1 MHTPE
6 NAAQT
11 RWFSVALLVVVS
23 LIGLGG
29 TLYYRAERQQWLS
42 QAGEQLRAIS
52 ELKSRQIREWRQE
65 RLADGQ
71 VLANDNELIAA
82 IDRLMQT
89 SKSQVLQEAAVRRR
103 LQAVMDNYHYQ
114 DVLIYDNDGKLRISL
129 SGRQGSYQDSVFLA
143 SEAAHSLRR
152 ATITDLHPDPENNIA
167 HADVVVPLQLG
178 EAGSIRRIGN
188 LLLQIDPQVFLFPA
202 LQSWPVPS
210 QTAETL
216 LVRRDGDQVLFL
228 NEVRLRA
235 DSALTFRIPESRA
248 NTPSVMAVFGGAEG
262 FVEGVDYHGTP
273 VLASVQSIP
282 DTSWHIVAKLSR
294 DEALASWENTSR
306 LILAVILGLL
316 TATVAI
322 FGFLYQSQGVRRYRT
337 LLDAETARN
346 AEQRRFRIAF
356 NGNPLAASIARAS
369 DGRFVDVNDNYL
381 RDFGWP
387 RHELIGRTS
396 LEIGLWPDAEARNIF
411 VAELRSAGSVLN
423 HEGHWQDRNG
433 RSHLVEISAA
443 LIDID
448 GVAHILS
455 FAADITER
463 RKSQAELAQ
472 YRRRLEGMVEER
484 TQQLAVAKE
493 QAERANRAKSAF
505 LANMSHEIRTPL
517 NAVIGLTH
525 LMRSEAGEARLQG
538 RLDRVSDSAQ
548 HLLAVINDIL
558 DISKIEAEKLSLDE
572 GDFSTAR
579 MINETLEMVDVKARE
594 KGLTLL
600 AQVDPEIPPALYG
613 DPMRLQQI
621 LINFLTNAIKFTERG
636 HILMRARVVERQ
648 AEHVVLHF
656 EIEDTGIGI
665 DPQVQGRL
673 FKSFEQAD
681 NSTTRRYGG
690 TGLGLAISH
699 QLARMM
705 GGNTGVTSIPGQGS
719 TFWFTACLKLST
731 ANLENS
737 PLTSGDPAAELRR
750 TCGKA
755 RLLLVE
761 DDPINREVAI
771 ELLSSVGLEA
781 DSAENG
787 QIAVDMARQTAYD
800 LILMDMQMP
809 VMDGLEA
816 TAHILALPG
825 RSTTP
830 IVAMTANAFA
840 EDRASCLEAGMVDHL
855 AKPVEPM
862 MLYQVLLHW
871 LPGGPSNLPESQ
883 PPAASPAAPPSPVS
897 RAAAIVEQLSGEP
910 GFDTLTGLES
920 LSGKADKYIIL
931 LGKFADHHDQ
941 TVALASKALAAGD
954 RTTALRQVHTL
965 KGAASIL
972 GLQDIRQAA
981 SELEQALRHSA
992 AAPRIN
998 DLLARLEA
1006 AHERQLGVLHR
1017 AMAQPPT
1024 VTPFAAAEARPWLTR
1039 LLTLLSADDMRSL
1052 ELANSERT
1060 ALQGLLG
1067 DEYRSLEQALENF
1080 DFPVAASWIRQA
1092 CARHPALHELADAP
1106 RG

>member
-1 MHTPE
+1 MDKPE

-11 RWFSVALLVVVS
+11 RWFVVALILVAS
-23 LIGLGG
+23 LVGLGG
-29 TLYYRAERQQWLS
+29 TLYYRAEQQQWLS

-82 IDRLMQT
+82 VDRLLQT
-89 SKSQVLQEAAVRRR
+89 RKGQAADEVALRRR

-114 DVLIYDNDGKLRISL
+114 DVLIYDNEGNLKMSL
-129 SGRQGSYQDSVFLA
+129 SGRHGNYQDSVFLA
-143 SEAAHSLRR
+143 AEIAHSLRR
-152 ATITDLHPDPENNIA
+152 STLTDLHPDPENGIA

-178 EAGSIRRIGN
+178 PPGSTRRIGN

-202 LQSWPVPS
+202 LQSWPLPS

-216 LVRRDGDQVLFL
+216 LVRRDGDHVLFL

-235 DSALTFRIPESRA
+235 DSALTFRIPESRT
-248 NTPSVMAVFGGAEG
+248 NTPSVMAVFAGAEG

-273 VLASVQSIP
+273 VLASVQAIP
-282 DTSWHIVAKLSR
+282 DTPWHIVAKLSR
-294 DEALASWENTSR
+294 DEALTSWQSTSR

-316 TATVAI
+316 TATLAI
-322 FGFLYQSQGVRRYRT
+322 FGFLYQSQGVRRYRS

-346 AEQRRFRIAF
+346 AEQRRFQIAF

-369 DGRFVDVNDNYL
+369 DGRFVDVNDNYR
-381 RDFGWP
+381 RDFGWQ
-387 RHELIGRTS
+387 RQELIGRTS
-396 LEIGLWPDAEARNIF
+396 LEIGLWPDAEARNAF
-411 VAELRSAGSVLN
+411 VATLRSTGSVLN
-423 HEGHWQDRNG
+423 HEAHWQDRG
-433 RSHLVEISAA
+433 GHSHLVEISAA
-443 LIDID
+443 LIEID
-448 GVAHILS
+448 GVAHILG

-472 YRRRLEGMVEER
+472 YRRRLEGMVEYR
-484 TQQLAVAKE
+484 TQQLAVAKD

-525 LMRSEAGEARLQG
+525 LMRREAAEPRLQG

-558 DISKIEAEKLSLDE
+558 DISKIEAEKLSLDQ

-600 AQVDPEIPPALYG
+600 AQVAPDLPPALYG

-621 LINFLTNAIKFTERG
+621 LINFLSNAIKFTERG
-636 HILMRARVVERQ
+636 HILMRVKVVERQ

-665 DPQVQGRL
+665 DPQAQGRL

-737 PLTSGDPAAELRR
+737 QPVSNDPAAELRR
-750 TCGKA
+750 SCGKA

-787 QIAVDMARQTAYD
+787 QIAVDMASQTAYD

-816 TAHILALPG
+816 TRKILALPE

-840 EDRASCLEAGMVDHL
+840 EDRASCLDAGMVDHL
-855 AKPVEPM
+855 AKPVEPTT
-862 MLYQVLLHW
+862 LYQVLLHW
-871 LPGGPSNLPESQ
+871 LPAASSPPATQL
-883 PPAASPAAPPSPVS
+883 PAASPAAPSSPPCT
-897 RAAAIVEQLSGEP
+897 ADAIIGKLAGER
-910 GFDTLTGLES
+910 GFDTVTGLDS

-931 LGKFADHHDQ
+931 LSKFLEHHDQ
-941 TVALASKALAAGD
+941 TVARTSQALAAGD
-954 RTTALRQVHTL
+954 RTSALRHAHTL
-965 KGAASIL
+965 KGASSIL

-998 DLLARLEA
+998 DLLAGLEA
-1006 AHERQLGVLHR
+1006 AHKRQLGTLR
-1017 AMAQPPT
+1017 QALAQPPA
-1024 VTPFAAAEARPWLTR
+1024 VTPFAAAEAKAWLAR
-1039 LLTLLSADDMRSL
+1039 LLALLSADDMRSL
-1052 ELANSERT
+1052 ELASAERA

-1067 DEYRSLEQALENF
+1067 EEYRSLEQALENF
-1080 DFPVAASWIRQA
+1080 DFPVAATWIRQA
-1092 CARHPALHELADAP
+1092 CARHPALHELTEAP
-1106 RG
+1106 TG